1 MPHRSPFTTGT
12 WEEHGAMKA
21 GLDWASV
28 APHGVLASPFSSW
41 ASTPLPPGPQWV
53 PSRTNRRSE
62 RSLDLRMDLGKGILR
77 TNGEMG
83 TLHPEPGQW
92 GLSALF
98 WVMAPGLFQ
107 FSKPRNYR
115 GRLRDAAKA
124 KLQEQTNDLGRG
136 ENRIK
141 ANEIFVTSKFFGQ
154 RGEKKFKFSLCLED
168 PKT

>member
-1 MPHRSPFTTGT
+1 MRSECF
-12 WEEHGAMKA
+12 
-21 GLDWASV
+21 
-28 APHGVLASPFSSW
+28 VL
-41 ASTPLPPGPQWV
+41 GDG
-53 PSRTNRRSE
+53 SRT
-62 RSLDLRMDLGKGILR
+62 
-77 TNGEMG
+77 
-83 TLHPEPGQW
+83 
-92 GLSALF
+92 LSVLKTKKLS
-98 WVMAPGLFQ
+98 G
-107 FSKPRNYR
+107 